1 MSSIESSSSRAPI
14 RSRFSGMD
22 QKSMTGA
29 SLEPTASKS
38 QRTNFSPARKHIVYQ
53 TDKSRAGAQILTPN
67 STMIA
72 IAESAADKAGE
83 EQDRKSTRLELQS
96 LIRISYPDFC
106 LQKKRNDVTN
116 NTLVSL

>member
-72 IAESAADKAGE
+72 IAERSE
-83 EQDRKSTRLELQS
+83 EHTSELQS
-96 LIRISYPDFC
+96 LMRTSYAFFC
-106 LQKKRNDVTN
+106 LQQKTRQTQ
-116 NTLVSL
+116 TT